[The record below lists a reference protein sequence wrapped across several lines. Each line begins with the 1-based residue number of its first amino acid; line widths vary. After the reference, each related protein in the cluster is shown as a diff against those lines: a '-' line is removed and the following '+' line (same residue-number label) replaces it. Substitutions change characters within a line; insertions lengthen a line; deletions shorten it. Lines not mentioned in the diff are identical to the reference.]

1 MVRGKSFHESI
12 ADIGGGSWKGILC
25 MTLLLFIVLIPFFG
39 YTELRRVFGADR
51 LVGVFFRLRNSLDLP
66 PPVS

>member
-1 MVRGKSFHESI
+1 
-12 ADIGGGSWKGILC
+12 